1 MGCIQTKER
10 ESEGK
15 EMTDPKIVIIK
26 LMTELNDKVISYKRT
41 MNENKRSITY
51 LDMAWLAHGIM
62 EDASHIQFKCSELA
76 KKLEGAKERE

>member
-1 MGCIQTKER
+1 MGCIQAKER

-15 EMTDPKIVIIK
+15 EMTDPKIAIIK

-41 MNENKRSITY
+41 MNENKRTITY

-62 EDASHIQFKCSELA
+62 EDASSIQFKCSDLA
-76 KKLEGAKERE
+76 VELEGAKK

>member
-15 EMTDPKIVIIK
+15 EMTETKNVIIK
-26 LMTELNDKVISYKRT
+26 LMTELDDKVKSYTRT
-41 MNENKRSITY
+41 MNQNKRTITY

-62 EDASHIQFKCSELA
+62 EDASHIQFKCSDLA